1 MARYYIKRRHYG
13 TAQDFQE
20 METEQPKKKKKGFL
34 KRVGGL
40 AMKGAAAYGAYKA
53 AGKGLKMYER
63 TGRAGS
69 GLITKTRSI
78 KAGAKQFAKST
89 AGKGYR
95 AAKGA
100 VGGMFKKKENKEGE
114 NK

>member
-13 TAQDFQE
+13 SAQDFQE
-20 METEQPKKKKKGFL
+20 MEEQPKKKKKGL
-34 KRVGGL
+34 LRRAGGL
-40 AMKGAAAYGAYKA
+40 AIKGAAAYGAYKA

-69 GLITKTRSI
+69 GMISKVRKM
-78 KAGAKQFAKST
+78 KAGAKQFTKGA
-89 AGKGYR
+89 AGKGYQ

-100 VGGMFKKKENKEGE
+100 IGGMFKKKEGE